1 MSALAKD
8 FALVSRY
15 IRSLHGRSQPILV
28 QANDGLLY
36 VVKSTNNLQGPNLL
50 FNESVGTEL
59 YRSCGLPTPEWKPL
73 LITRGFIYQYSSCL
87 VEVPAEFEIPE
98 VSLCFGSRFLGT
110 EHTRLLEILPGTFFH
125 RVRNRI
131 DFWAAWLLDICADHA
146 DHRQTIFTEGPGE
159 RLQAHF
165 IDHGHLFG
173 GPNGDLQT
181 DPLKSKYLDDRA
193 YPDIDTE
200 HIERVVKRLQRL
212 DVDRIWQLVRAL
224 PMEWPSE
231 SALRGFQRT
240 LNRLADRS
248 FLQRTADT
256 ILDPDTR
263 RPSSAQNRWGPV
275 AIGTAS
281 VVGLPHLS
289 SIHNQRFTVG
299 LGLDGAQSGF

>member
-1 MSALAKD
+1 
-8 FALVSRY
+8 
-15 IRSLHGRSQPILV
+15 
-28 QANDGLLY
+28 
-36 VVKSTNNLQGPNLL
+36 
-50 FNESVGTEL
+50 
-59 YRSCGLPTPEWKPL
+59 
-73 LITRGFIYQYSSCL
+73 
-87 VEVPAEFEIPE
+87 
-98 VSLCFGSRFLGT
+98 
-110 EHTRLLEILPGTFFH
+110 
-125 RVRNRI
+125 
-131 DFWAAWLLDICADHA
+131 
-146 DHRQTIFTEGPGE
+146 
-159 RLQAHF
+159 
-165 IDHGHLFG
+165 
-173 GPNGDLQT
+173 
-181 DPLKSKYLDDRA
+181 LKSKYLDDRA

-289 SIHNQRFTVG
+289 SIHNQRITVG
-299 LGLDGAQSGF
+299 LGLDGSQSGC